1 MGSRDHLIGLVLAA
15 TTLGAPLASP
25 TSGAPGDPVRLEATV
40 AWSGAPAGAPFAVV
54 LGADG
59 RPYVADLSGLTPPP
73 VLSPGDRVGLAGQEG
88 ARPHE
93 LLVRSVVVLGSG
105 PPPGPPQPPAG
116 GSVVAPPA
124 GAPEPP
130 GRTPPTTPPRPAD
143 VPPQPPEPSG
153 RERVERISGRAEVVR
168 GQRVTLRLPDGRRFA
183 VELPAAVP
191 PGTVR
196 PGDELT
202 VYGQREGE
210 RFTATGLVR
219 VEDASG
225 SALPGPPR

>member
-1 MGSRDHLIGLVLAA
+1 MRSRGHFLGLTLAA
-15 TTLGAPLASP
+15 AALGALPVTPAC
-25 TSGAPGDPVRLEATV
+25 GAPGDPVTLEATV

-54 LGADG
+54 LGPDG

-73 VLSPGDRVGLAGQEG
+73 VLSPGDRVGLAGHEG
-88 ARPHE
+88 SRPHE

-105 PPPGPPQPPAG
+105 PSPQPSAG
-116 GSVVAPPA
+116 GPVVAPPA
-124 GAPEPP
+124 GAPERRAPP
-130 GRTPPTTPPRPAD
+130 ATTPGPAD

-153 RERVERISGRAEVVR
+153 RERVERVSGRVEVVR

-183 VELPAAVP
+183 VELPPAVP

-196 PGDELT
+196 PGDDLT